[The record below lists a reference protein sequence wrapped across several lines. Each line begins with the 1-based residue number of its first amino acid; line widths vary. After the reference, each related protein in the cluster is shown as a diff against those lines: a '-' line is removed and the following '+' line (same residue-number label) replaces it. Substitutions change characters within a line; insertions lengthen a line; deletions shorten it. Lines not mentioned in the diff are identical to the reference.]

1 MGYCVQR
8 YIQNLSL
15 FVLLWLPFP
24 FLIDFIQFKNFIMF
38 SLVLYS
44 SIYVTRN
51 GILPKSYGMFIL
63 YLATLFH
70 SGAWIFFAVIPLSFF
85 KVSKIVKLVPFM
97 IAFSWIFGF
106 LLYFSSLSTKFI
118 NFLSQYTASIT
129 NREVLLER
137 VGGIYVPRFWQI
149 FLFWIAIT
157 MFVLMV
163 TKIVSLG
170 IELQENLKILKP
182 LLLFSIVGL
191 LVIPLVTIQWDYT
204 RIMRNSF
211 VFAEI
216 IYVGKLSTLNCI
228 KDLKENKDFPS
239 VQ

>member
-70 SGAWIFFAVIPLSFF
+70 SGAWIFLLSFPY
-85 KVSKIVKLVPFM
+85 L
-97 IAFSWIFGF
+97 F
-106 LLYFSSLSTKFI
+106 LRY
-118 NFLSQYTASIT
+118 Q
-129 NREVLLER
+129 
-137 VGGIYVPRFWQI
+137 
-149 FLFWIAIT
+149 
-157 MFVLMV
+157 
-163 TKIVSLG
+163 
-170 IELQENLKILKP
+170 
-182 LLLFSIVGL
+182 
-191 LVIPLVTIQWDYT
+191 
-204 RIMRNSF
+204 
-211 VFAEI
+211 
-216 IYVGKLSTLNCI
+216 KLS
-228 KDLKENKDFPS
+228 S
-239 VQ
+239 

>member
-85 KVSKIVKLVPFM
+85 KVSKIVKLVPF
-97 IAFSWIFGF
+97 IIVFSWIFGF
-106 LLYFSSLSTKFI
+106 LLYFTWFCC
-118 NFLSQYTASIT
+118 
-129 NREVLLER
+129 EV
-137 VGGIYVPRFWQI
+137 
-149 FLFWIAIT
+149 
-157 MFVLMV
+157 
-163 TKIVSLG
+163 
-170 IELQENLKILKP
+170 
-182 LLLFSIVGL
+182 
-191 LVIPLVTIQWDYT
+191 
-204 RIMRNSF
+204 
-211 VFAEI
+211 
-216 IYVGKLSTLNCI
+216 
-228 KDLKENKDFPS
+228 
-239 VQ
+239 